1 MTRNNAALALS
12 AAALILGG
20 CSDNWNVTRHDPKE
34 VKDLDYRFDED
45 DARQVANTMIP
56 DALSRPWIDK
66 WKAANGGKD
75 PLIVVGNVKNDTEDY
90 VNSDLFTDPIVTE
103 LLNSGRVRVK
113 AQKSLRQELRDER
126 LDTEFNDPATVK
138 AVAMEVNADFMLV
151 GKVKQNVEKTLDQ
164 KQIINY
170 YQVSLQL
177 INIET
182 AELTWA
188 KEAEIEKRASR

>member
-1 MTRNNAALALS
+1 MTKFHSALAIS
-12 AAALILGG
+12 AAAIILCG

-34 VKDLDYRFDED
+34 VKDLDYRFNDV
-45 DARQVANTMIP
+45 DARQVADTMIP

-66 WKAANGGKD
+66 WKAANDGKD
-75 PLIVVGNVKNDTEDY
+75 PLIVVGNIKNDTADY
-90 VNSDLFTDPIVTE
+90 VNSDLFTDPIVTA
-103 LLNSGRVRVK
+103 LLNGGRVRVK
-113 AQKSLRQELRDER
+113 AQKGLRQELRDER

-151 GKVKQNVEKTLDQ
+151 GKVKQNIQTTRDQ
-164 KQIINY
+164 KQVVNY

-188 KEAEIEKRASR
+188 KEAEIKKEASR